1 MDQHRLPLWWQ
12 SPDSKRRPAEV
23 IDPDPFAIAF
33 GILSVVFAGGAYLE
47 ERRQREIQEEQ
58 ARNAFR
64 RAWFESRRTLIHARR
79 VVEEFATYVSE
90 DRLGTTEFLFGKV
103 KLTLGRGRATQL
115 RRLHGNAHVTA
126 QNLADDLDTISDYLG
141 SEYTSQ
147 IEAIHTLLGQ
157 VKGFPENYRGV
168 VRLAR
173 SALDVYEDL
182 IEAIGEGEGFEA
194 EDLTN

>member
-1 MDQHRLPLWWQ
+1 MESHRQPLYWQ
-12 SPDSKRRPAEV
+12 GLYGKQQAGED

-47 ERRQREIQEEQ
+47 QRRQREVQEEQ
-58 ARNAFR
+58 GRAEFR
-64 RAWFESRRTLIHARR
+64 RAWYESRRTLIHARR

-103 KLTLGRGRATQL
+103 RLTVDRGRANQL
-115 RRLHGNAHVTA
+115 RRLHGNAHTTA
-126 QNLADDLDTISDYLG
+126 QNLADNLDAISDFLG
-141 SEYTSQ
+141 QEYDPQ
-147 IEAIHTLLGQ
+147 VEAIHSLL
-157 VKGFPENYRGV
+157 VSVTGFPENYRAT

-182 IEAIGEGEGFEA
+182 IEAIGERENFES
-194 EDLTN
+194 EDLTK